1 MFGHWGRVLFN
12 AKCGGG
18 EIRTMS
24 FIISGDTHG
33 LIDISKIVN
42 FLMNMKV
49 NIHRKIILLYVVM

>member
-1 MFGHWGRVLFN
+1 
-12 AKCGGG
+12 
-18 EIRTMS
+18 MS

-49 NIHRKIILLYVVM
+49 NRHRKIILIINE